1 MAIHTKVILAAAL
14 GGAALLGGC
23 ATGPYYDNGYG
34 YGYGYDT
41 AYPGYYDPYSYGPSV
56 GLGFSYSDNDYRWR
70 DNDGRWR
77 NNDGRWR
84 DRGDRAPRIE
94 SRTSRDNNA
103 DIRNN
108 NGAPMWS
115 QGDTYRG
122 TGPSYDPQKDH
133 GQYSPG

>member
-1 MAIHTKVILAAAL
+1 MGPACGRSPRETFAFHGGHTSNPLESDMAIHTKVILAAAL

-84 DRGDRAPRIE
+84 DRGDRAPPIE

-103 DIRNN
+103 DIR
-108 NGAPMWS
+108 
-115 QGDTYRG
+115 
-122 TGPSYDPQKDH
+122 
-133 GQYSPG
+133 